1 MAGRGGK
8 ILRKLGREWYLVD
21 VPSNPVE
28 KKIAFMLFP
37 GVRHK
42 CRSGRTMF
50 GTEPVAVKSGDSEKV
65 WCDRCGKD
73 ASKRVREMVGFLLL

>member
-1 MAGRGGK
+1 
-8 ILRKLGREWYLVD
+8 
-21 VPSNPVE
+21 
-28 KKIAFMLFP
+28 
-37 GVRHK
+37 
-42 CRSGRTMF
+42 MF